1 MSDPQT
7 YFHHGEL
14 LMEVPEVGKYV
25 IVRRRPGIIRN
36 VVPIE
41 DTSEGRLNL
50 VEVDYIDGYEHPDE
64 DRLIWEREFNA
75 NVLKVID
82 NPAINDPSS
91 RPDDPDRFNS
101 FLNSLSWTSNTKFW
115 SDSKGVHY
123 ERLPILSPWFSSVQ
137 VEDYQ
142 LFPVLQALS
151 MPRVNMLLADDVGL
165 GKTIEAG
172 LIVQELIGQRR
183 IRRIMIICPSSLQ
196 VQWQDEMR
204 DKFSLDFTILDS
216 EQVYSIQ
223 RELGMDANPWT
234 VHPRIITSMDYLK
247 QQDVWKNMIRGSEGL
262 LSKASAMLP
271 WDLLIVD
278 EAHNFS
284 PRFRDRSERYT
295 MLKNV
300 TPLFEHHLF
309 LTATPHNGYTVSFTG
324 LLELLDPI
332 RFQQKTKLNDDDRRQ
347 LQLVMVRRMKEELN
361 KDRQQPRFAKRGI
374 VGIPIEL
381 TPVEVKLYQEMR
393 KYRLGARK
401 ELARIGKKEKN
412 LGDFLFT
419 LLTKRLLSSS
429 YAFARTW
436 WNHVEGFDLEGFGFE
451 DADRS
456 RERAEQ
462 PVAEDDEKELREID
476 AVRHGA
482 AWLRKY
488 SKTLEN
494 YIRSVS
500 RALEENGWTM
510 EATRQ
515 PLDRMTM
522 LPEDRKWDR
531 LLDWVRKNLQQGK
544 KFHPDERLIVF
555 TEYKDTMN
563 YLVERFRREKI
574 TAPTLQT
581 LYGGAE
587 AKVRQGVKD
596 QFNDLTSDL
605 RILVA
610 TDAASE
616 GLNLQTSCR
625 YVIHQEIPW
634 NPMRMEQRNG
644 RVDRHGQYRDVTVH
658 HFVSDQIEDLKFLD
672 YVAKKV
678 HTVRDELG
686 SVGKV
691 LDETVMDYFALGS
704 VDTKEVDRRVKV
716 TESVAQDRADLSYRV
731 VSSENTYE
739 ESLREF
745 ESTKCWLH
753 LNENNIA
760 RLLSEAVVLDG
771 GEIALV
777 SDGIRS
783 FSKVPP
789 KWKRLVETSLL
800 LKEKDFAGAQP
811 KMVFSPDRV
820 EAVENGF
827 RLFRPPK
834 DTKLLMLGHPI
845 MERSLTSFRRRLWM
859 PSQESGINRWTLAGG
874 QLPHDVATVFI
885 FSFIVSVR
893 NRLGERLHYGLID
906 VPIAVSRSGTCLVS
920 NDMLDISSSR
930 LTEQELKESL
940 AKVRLQWMNATE
952 VANDHKVALAEEIRK
967 KAERDLADELQRQK
981 KELEEL
987 YELRRRSLVEGTDK
1001 RSLDKLRR
1009 ELEEAEEKAKQMT
1022 FSEELNE
1029 ENQQY
1034 FKEVK
1039 AMFEDAQWER
1049 QKAHIEALIERL
1061 DLEKTRFMEKV
1072 LPNRHTIT
1080 EGGVDV
1086 QTAAVRVVVNCE
1098 GTI

>member
-1 MSDPQT
+1 
-7 YFHHGEL
+7 
-14 LMEVPEVGKYV
+14 MEVPEVGKYV
-25 IVRRRPGIIRN
+25 IVRKRPGIIRN

-50 VEVDYIDGYEHPDE
+50 VEVDYVDGYEHPAE
-64 DRLIWEREFNA
+64 DRLIWERELNA
-75 NVLKVID
+75 NVLKVLD
-82 NPAINDPSS
+82 NPAIDDPAS
-91 RPDDPDRFNS
+91 RPDEPDRFES
-101 FLNSLSWTSNTKFW
+101 FINALRWTSNTRFW
-115 SDSKGVHY
+115 SDVKGVHC
-123 ERLPILSPWFSSVQ
+123 ERLPILSPWFCSVQ

-172 LIVQELIGQRR
+172 LIVQELIRQRR
-183 IRRIMIICPSSLQ
+183 IRRIMVICPSSLQ

-204 DKFSLDFTILDS
+204 EKFNLDFTILDS

-247 QQDVWKNMIRGSEGL
+247 QQDVWKNMLRGSESL

-284 PRFRDRSERYT
+284 PRFRDQSERYT

-300 TPLFEHHLF
+300 TLLFEHHLF

-332 RFQQKTKLNDDDRRQ
+332 RFQQKTKLNEDDRKQ

-361 KDRQQPRFAKRGI
+361 QGRERPRFAKRGI
-374 VGIPIEL
+374 LGIHIEL
-381 TPVEVKLYQEMR
+381 TPVEVNLYQEMR
-393 KYRLGARK
+393 RYRLGARK
-401 ELARIGKKEKN
+401 ELARIGKKERI
-412 LGDFLFT
+412 LGEFLFT

-436 WNHVEGFDLEGFGFE
+436 WNHVEGFDLEGFGYE
-451 DADRS
+451 DANKS

-462 PVAEDDEKELREID
+462 PVAEDDEKDQREID

-482 AWLRKY
+482 AWLKRY
-488 SKTLEN
+488 SKTLEG
-494 YIRSVS
+494 YIRAVS
-500 RALEENGWTM
+500 TALEENGWTL

-515 PLDRMTM
+515 PLDRMTA

-531 LLDWVRKNLQQGK
+531 LLEWVRKNLQQGK
-544 KFHPDERLIVF
+544 RFHPDERLIVF

-563 YLVERFRREKI
+563 YLIERFRRERI
-574 TAPTLQT
+574 TAPALQT

-587 AKVRQGVKD
+587 AKVRQSVKE
-596 QFNDLTSDL
+596 QFNDPTSDL

-672 YVAKKV
+672 YVARKV

-691 LDETVMDYFALGS
+691 LDETVMDYFALGN

-716 TESVAQDRADLSYRV
+716 TENVAQDRADLKSRV
-731 VSSENTYE
+731 ASDEKNYE
-739 ESLREF
+739 DSIREY
-745 ESTKCWLH
+745 ETTRRWLH
-753 LNENNIA
+753 LNEDNIA
-760 RLLSEAVVLDG
+760 QLLSEAVVLDG
-771 GEIALV
+771 GEVTLV
-777 SDGIRS
+777 SDGVRS

-789 KWKRLVETSLL
+789 RWKRLVETSLL
-800 LKEKDFAGAQP
+800 LKEREFAGAQP
-811 KMVFSPDRV
+811 KMVFSPDRIEV
-820 EAVENGF
+820 VENGF
-827 RLFRPPK
+827 RLFRPLK
-834 DTKLLMLGHPI
+834 DTNLLMLGHPI

-859 PSQESGINRWTLAGG
+859 PSQESKINRWTLAGG
-874 QLPHDVATVFI
+874 RLPPEVASVFV
-885 FSFIVSVR
+885 FSFIISVR
-893 NRLGERLHYGLID
+893 NKLGERLHHGLME
-906 VPIAVSRSGTCLVS
+906 VPLTVSCSGTCSIDYSL
-920 NDMLDISSSR
+920 LDIPSSR
-930 LTEQELKESL
+930 LAEEEMKERIT
-940 AKVRLQWMNATE
+940 KVRHDWMKAVE
-952 VANDHKVALAEEIRK
+952 AANKLKVALADEIEK
-967 KAERDLADELQRQK
+967 KTERDLADALQRQK
-981 KELEEL
+981 KELDEL
-987 YELRRRSLVEGTDK
+987 YDLRRRSLLEGTDK

-1022 FSEELNE
+1022 FSDELNE

-1049 QKAHIEALIERL
+1049 QRAPIEAMIERL
-1061 DLEKTRFMEKV
+1061 DLERTRFVEKV
-1072 LPNRHTIT
+1072 LPNRYTIA

-1086 QTAAVRVVVNCE
+1086 QTAAVRVVIND
-1098 GTI
+1098 GGA